1 MKKTLVIL
9 LVAMFTIMSMALVGC
24 KSSAELTIPIGL
36 NAELTG
42 GLPVVGASCKN
53 AALLAVKE
61 VNDAGGLDIG
71 GKKYQIKLFIEDNG
85 YKADQSVAVSQ
96 KLISQDNV
104 VAIIGPNASVMAV
117 PASEIAESSKV
128 LMISPWS
135 TNPNTTIDSKTGQ
148 PKKYVF
154 RACFIDTFQAK
165 VDAKFAMEKLGAKRV
180 AILYDVANDAF
191 VGQSKFFKETFEQM
205 GGTIVAFETYTS
217 GDKDFSAQ
225 FTKIKQSN
233 PDLIF
238 LPSMYNEAPIQIKQ
252 AHALGITVPFLGT
265 DGWTSEE
272 MIKLGGKDV
281 EGCYFSGHYAPDIAT
296 PVAQKFINTYKTAY
310 GTVPDDVAALAYDSF
325 GLLFQA
331 LKTAGKVD
339 RQAVHAALATTSAY
353 QGVTGTIQ
361 FKEGSGD
368 PIKSAVMLQIK
379 DGKFVYYST
388 AQP

>member
-1 MKKTLVIL
+1 MKKTLVISV
-9 LVAMFTIMSMALVGC
+9 VAMLTIMSMVLVGC
-24 KSSAELTIPIGL
+24 KASGALTIPIGL

-53 AALLAVKE
+53 GALLAVKE
-61 VNDAGGLDIG
+61 VNDAGGLTVG
-71 GKKYQIKLFIEDNG
+71 GKQYQIKLFVEDNG

-191 VGQSKFFKETFEQM
+191 VGQSKFFKESFEQM
-205 GGTIVAFETYTS
+205 GGTIVAFETYTT

-225 FTKIKQSN
+225 FTKIKRSN

-281 EGCYFSGHYAPDIAT
+281 EGCFFSGHYAPDIAT
-296 PVAQKFINTYKTAY
+296 PIAQKFITSYKTAY
-310 GTVPDDVAALAYDSF
+310 GTVPDDVAALTYDSF
-325 GLLFQA
+325 GLLFDA

-339 RQAVHAALATTSAY
+339 RQAVHDALATTSAY

-379 DGKFVYYST
+379 NGEFVYYST

>member
-1 MKKTLVIL
+1 MKKTLAIL
-9 LVAMFTIMSMALVGC
+9 LVTMLTITSVALVGC
-24 KSSAELTIPIGL
+24 KSSAALTIPIGL

-53 AALLAVKE
+53 AALMAVKE
-61 VNDAGGLDIG
+61 VNDAGGLTVG
-71 GKKYQIKLFIEDNG
+71 GKQYQIKLFVEDNG
-85 YKADQSVAVSQ
+85 YKADQSVAVQQ
-96 KLISQDNV
+96 KLITQDNV
-104 VAIIGPNASVMAV
+104 VAIVGPNASVMAV

-154 RACFIDTFQAK
+154 RACFIDTFQAS
-165 VDAKFAMEKLGAKRV
+165 VDAKFAMNKLGAKRV
-180 AILYDVANDAF
+180 AILYDLGNDAF
-191 VGQSKFFKETFEQM
+191 VGQSTFFKNTFTQL
-205 GGTIVAFETYTS
+205 GGTITDVETYTT

-225 FTKIKQSN
+225 FTKIKASN

-238 LPSMYNEAPIQIKQ
+238 LPSMYNEAPVQIKQ
-252 AHALGITVPFLGT
+252 AHALGIKVPFLGT
-265 DGWTSEE
+265 DGWSSQDLIT
-272 MIKLGGKDV
+272 LGGKDV
-281 EGCYFSGHYAPDIAT
+281 EGCFFSAHYAPDIAT
-296 PVAQKFINTYKTAY
+296 PIAQKFIADYKTAY
-310 GTVPDDVAALAYDSF
+310 GAVPDDVAALCYDSF

-339 RQAVHAALATTSAY
+339 RQAVRDALATIPNY
-353 QGVTGTIQ
+353 QGVTGTMQ

-379 DGKFVYYST
+379 NGKFVYYST

>member
-53 AALLAVKE
+53 GALLAVKE

-71 GKKYQIKLFIEDNG
+71 GKKYKIQLFIEDNG

-191 VGQSKFFKETFEQM
+191 VGQSKFFKESFEQM
-205 GGTIVAFETYTS
+205 GGTIVAFETYTT

-225 FTKIKQSN
+225 FTKIKRSN

-281 EGCYFSGHYAPDIAT
+281 EGCFFSGHYAPDIAT
-296 PVAQKFINTYKTAY
+296 PIAQKFITSYKTAY
-310 GTVPDDVAALAYDSF
+310 GTVPDDVAALTYDSF
-325 GLLFQA
+325 GLLFDA

-339 RQAVHAALATTSAY
+339 RQAVHDALATTSAY

-379 DGKFVYYST
+379 NGEFVYYST

>member
-9 LVAMFTIMSMALVGC
+9 LVAMFTIMSMVLVGC

-379 DGKFVYYST
+379 NGEFVYYST

>member
-1 MKKTLVIL
+1 MKKKVVIL
-9 LVAMFTIMSMALVGC
+9 LVAMLTIMSMGLIGC
-24 KSSAELTIPIGL
+24 KKSAELTIPIGL
-36 NAELTG
+36 NVELTG

-61 VNDAGGLDIG
+61 VNDTGGLDIG
-71 GKKYQIKLFIEDNG
+71 GKKYTIKLLIEDNG
-85 YKADQSVAVSQ
+85 YKSDQAVAVTQ
-96 KLISQDNV
+96 KLITQDNV
-104 VAIIGPNASVMAV
+104 VAMVGPNASVMAV

-128 LMISPWS
+128 PMISPWS

-154 RACFIDTFQAK
+154 RACFIDTFQAQI
-165 VDAKFAMEKLGAKRV
+165 DAKFAWEKLGARRV

-191 VGQSKFFKETFEQM
+191 VGQSKFFKETFEKM
-205 GGTIVAFETYTS
+205 GGKIVAFETYTT

-252 AHALGITVPFLGT
+252 AHALGIRVPFLGT
-265 DGWTSEE
+265 DGWASEE
-272 MIKLGGKDV
+272 MCKLGGEDV

-296 PVAQKFINTYKTAY
+296 PTAQKFIANYKATY
-310 GTVPDDVAALAYDSF
+310 GMVPDDVAALTYDAF
-325 GLLFQA
+325 GLLFEA

-339 RQAVHAALATTSAY
+339 RQAVRDALASIPHY
-353 QGVTGTIQ
+353 EGVTGTFQ

-379 DGKFVYYST
+379 GGKFVYYAT
-388 AQP
+388 EQP